1 MLVLRRAFL
10 EFSDRC
16 GNVSHVWQDP
26 LPSPPGHDVLAGGRL
41 EAATHAAARDNAD
54 TLLCQ
59 DKAVASSARP
69 RSGNM
74 PGADSCRGSH
84 ADSVMDGMGAGDV
97 HRTLLGRL
105 AALGTEATQVAVG
118 HRAPCVGPIICMAR
132 ALRKR
137 LGTTISD
144 MDAVEV
150 LTPFTC
156 MVSMFLLLIRLRL
169 H

>member
-1 MLVLRRAFL
+1 M
-10 EFSDRC
+10 
-16 GNVSHVWQDP
+16 
-26 LPSPPGHDVLAGGRL
+26 
-41 EAATHAAARDNAD
+41 
-54 TLLCQ
+54 
-59 DKAVASSARP
+59 ASSARP
-69 RSGNM
+69 HNGNV
-74 PGADSCRGSH
+74 PGADSCEDSH
-84 ADSVMDGMGAGDV
+84 ADSVMNGTAVAPFGMGAGDV

-150 LTPFTC
+150 LSPFTC
-156 MVSMFLLLIRLRL
+156 MVSMFILLVRLRL